1 MILDLNWWESVME
14 VARFGLHCLE
24 VGFAS
29 LDDWLAEPGGAGY
42 STTGWAWF
50 GLACLVLGR
59 LLSLEFGAL
68 VSASSLPSGS
78 LTGLSPASSSY
89 MDGLSGWRRLDEAAK
104 ALSKTVEDPRL
115 FGAVAVQPTAVDV
128 LPPGAS
134 RAGLR
139 YYAVLA
145 TKAHREGVCVCA
157 GWSAF
162 LRGKIDAHATA
173 GTYRGF
179 ATGEEAANAALRSP
193 QLTGTRD
200 RVVTIV

>member
-14 VARFGLHCLE
+14 VARFGIHCLE

-29 LDDWLAEPGGAGY
+29 LDDWLGEPGAGAGY
-42 STTGWAWF
+42 KTTGWAWF
-50 GLACLVLGR
+50 GLTCLVLGR

-78 LTGLSPASSSY
+78 PTNPSPASSS
-89 MDGLSGWRRLDEAAK
+89 GWRLTPLSPKAA
-104 ALSKTVEDPRL
+104 DPRL
-115 FGAVAVQPTAVDV
+115 LGAVAVQPKAVDV

-162 LRGKIDAHATA
+162 LRGKIEAHATA

-179 ATGEEAANAALRSP
+179 ATWEEAANAALRSP

-200 RVVTIV
+200 RVLTIV